1 LTAQS
6 DNRVALAQASL
17 GRLADQRGDVT
28 APVLERYYAVMPD
41 ARRSFVDH
49 GLGDVAGLEARMVAE
64 SFYLL
69 LRWAEE
75 PSATRI
81 DQATTIVHHNDA
93 LAIGPRWYMGLV
105 DAALEVLLETVPA
118 EAVDEQAMWQEL
130 RSEIARFIDSLRPEF
145 LRTID
150 ADPLANGVT
159 S

>member
-1 LTAQS
+1 MTTQS
-6 DNRVALAQASL
+6 VERVALAHASL
-17 GRLADQRGDVT
+17 ARLADQRGDVT
-28 APVLERYYAVMPD
+28 VPVLERYYAVMPD
-41 ARRSFVDH
+41 ARRSFIDH

-69 LRWAEE
+69 LRWVEE

-81 DQATTIVHHNDA
+81 DQATTIVHHNDT

-105 DAALEVLLETVPA
+105 DAALEVLLETVPP

-130 RSEIARFIDSLRPEF
+130 RREIALFIDSLRPEF

-150 ADPLANGVT
+150 ANPVANGHA